1 MSRFDNAPVQE
12 LKIQMIKDILNH
24 PTVSYY
30 YHEWLRLK
38 QISAPLKDID
48 AAFRMYAKNRDL
60 VGGLPPLITITESQ
74 STNKRYMR

>member
-1 MSRFDNAPVQE
+1 MSKFDNSPVQP
-12 LKIQMIKDILNH
+12 LKIQMINDILSH

-38 QISAPLKDID
+38 QIAAPLKDID
-48 AAFRMYAKNRDL
+48 TAFRTYAKHRDI
-60 VGGLPPLITITESQ
+60 VGGLAPLVAIPDTQ

>member
-24 PTVSYY
+24 PTVNYY

-38 QISAPLKDID
+38 QIAAPFKDIEV
-48 AAFRMYAKNRDL
+48 AFMSYAKQRDL
-60 VGGLPPLITITESQ
+60 IGGLPPLIAIPESQ